1 MDEKPKLKWPGDE
14 VSKGLVEWL
23 LDAGATPAQTG
34 SKVVAMIADGLAE
47 GEVSGPATARERMD
61 AIEQGLKQAEDYY
74 NWLDNRCRALGS
86 KTDEISKR
94 WDAIDAKLSEA
105 DLAAGQHVITDE
117 ATKNAVVA
125 YRAILAD
132 TFELLDGQSVIREAV
147 TDAVLCK
154 AIEAASYGCWRSI
167 MGSKHRED
175 GR

>member
-1 MDEKPKLKWPGDE
+1 MDEKPKLRWPGDE
-14 VSKGLVEWL
+14 VAKGLAEWL
-23 LDAGATPAQTG
+23 LEQGATPVQTG

-61 AIEQGLKQAEDYY
+61 AIEQGLQKAKDYAD
-74 NWLDNRCRALGS
+74 WLDSRCKALGS

-105 DLAAGQHVITDE
+105 DLEASQYVITDE

-132 TFELLDGQSVIREAV
+132 TFELLDGQSAIREAV

-167 MGSKHRED
+167 MGGKHRED